1 MNDISR
7 RQLGGLGAL
16 DRMKGIGQPLPPTPS
31 PAPVV
36 IAVPG
41 QAPLVTRAVEANQSA
56 EQRVEPVSTSQA
68 IKSAPAPT
76 PRRTRVSEP
85 VRGPVPLAEGSPV
98 DKMTT
103 YIARPT
109 RERAKAAFRATGH
122 LEGDG
127 SFSEFIAD
135 AIVRELERRE
145 KLYNDGQPYAGGG
158 GRLTAGRPLS

>member
-1 MNDISR
+1 MSETPR

-16 DRMKGIGQPLPPTPS
+16 DRMKGTGQPPA

-41 QAPLVTRAVEANQSA
+41 QAPAAPGI
-56 EQRVEPVSTSQA
+56 EQNSQAADRVAGSVSTPQA
-68 IKSAPAPT
+68 TESAHIQPTRRARAPKLVQR
-76 PRRTRVSEP
+76 PI
-85 VRGPVPLAEGSPV
+85 PLAEGSPV

-127 SFSEFIAD
+127 SFSEFIAA
-135 AIVRELERRE
+135 AIARELERRE
-145 KLYNDGQPYAGGG
+145 KIYNDGQPYTGDG